1 MHAFRPTFLYTPLH
15 IIAVVCVI
23 GRIRAEWNRLR
34 EVAVHKPGMEM
45 FFGLLDPIASLYE
58 RPFSRYKARR
68 EHDSLVDVLKEKFK
82 IKVIRL
88 DEEIL
93 RAADVHAS
101 IRAEMQRMALNS
113 ISYVGSGK
121 QVESAKSALASQVQ
135 YYDSNHFLDILIMR
149 PTIDARLGATRST
162 KSSRIGVAPLNNLY
176 FMRDQ
181 QMVSNAGIFMSRMSS
196 QQRAH
201 ETELT
206 SLLWKALG
214 APISGA
220 AKPPA
225 TIEGGDF
232 MPMGD
237 FALIGCGSRTNDSG
251 VKQLLSSGPG
261 YGEIAVV
268 HRPEHPLLP
277 PASAEPMIDMHLD
290 TYFNVAGSST
300 AVGPSALLKAASV
313 DIYFRLS
320 KGMYSKERTKQ
331 NLYDYLKGKG
341 FNIINISL
349 AEQMS
354 YATNFLCISDGKI
367 LAADASRNMPL
378 VLRDLKGKAE
388 ADASTYGRLFKEMK
402 KEYSKMSPRDIFPGK
417 AMGREFGI
425 DFEVINVENLTGG
438 YGGIH
443 CMTAAISRP

>member
-1 MHAFRPTFLYTPLH
+1 MVR
-15 IIAVVCVI
+15 VV
-23 GRIRAEWNRLR
+23 GKIRAEWDRLR

-45 FFGLLDPIASLYE
+45 FFGLLDPTASLYE
-58 RPFSRYKARR
+58 RPFSRYKARY
-68 EHDSLVDVLKEKFK
+68 EHDLLVEALKEKFK
-82 IKVIRL
+82 VKVIRL
-88 DEEIL
+88 DNEIL
-93 RAADVHAS
+93 GAADARVE
-101 IRAEMQRMALNS
+101 IRAELQRMALDS
-113 ISYVGSGK
+113 IRYVGSSK
-121 QVESAKSALASQVQ
+121 QVDAAKSALASQVQ
-135 YYDSNHFLDILIMR
+135 YYDSNHFLDMLIMR
-149 PTIDARLGATRST
+149 PTIDARLDAVRNT
-162 KSSRIGVAPLNNLY
+162 KSSYIRVAPLSNLY

-181 QMVSNAGIFMSRMSS
+181 QMVSDAGIFISRMSA

-206 SLLWKALG
+206 SLLWKAIRV
-214 APISGA
+214 PIVGA
-220 AKPPA
+220 AKRPA

-237 FALIGCGSRTNDSG
+237 FALIGCGSRTNDLG
-251 VKQLLSSGPG
+251 IKQLLASGPG
-261 YGEIAVV
+261 YREIAVV
-268 HRPEHPLLP
+268 HRPENPLLP
-277 PASAEPMIDMHLD
+277 AASAEPMIDMHLD

-300 AVGPSALLKAASV
+300 AVGPSALLKAARV
-313 DIYFRLS
+313 DTYFRSS

-331 NLYDYLKGKG
+331 NLHDYLKGKG

-354 YATNFLCISDGKI
+354 YATNFLCIGDGKI

-402 KEYSKMSPRDIFPGK
+402 SEYSKMSPRSTFPGK
-417 AMGREFGI
+417 GTARAFGI

>member
-1 MHAFRPTFLYTPLH
+1 LH

-45 FFGLLDPIASLYE
+45 FFGLLDPKASLYE
-58 RPFSRYKARR
+58 RPFSRYKARN
-68 EHDSLVDVLKEKFK
+68 EHDLLVETLKEKFK
-82 IKVIRL
+82 VKVIRL

-93 RAADVHAS
+93 RAADARAS
-101 IRAEMQRMALNS
+101 IRAELQRMALDS
-113 ISYVGSGK
+113 ISYVGSRNQAK
-121 QVESAKSALASQVQ
+121 AAKSALASQVQ
-135 YYDSNHFLDILIMR
+135 YYDSNHFLDMLIMR
-149 PTIDARLGATRST
+149 PVIDARFDAVRNP
-162 KSSRIGVAPLNNLY
+162 KSSRIGVAPLSNLY

-181 QMVSNAGIFMSRMSS
+181 QMVSNAGIFMSRMSA

-201 ETELT
+201 EAELT
-206 SLLWKALG
+206 SLLWKAIG
-214 APISGA
+214 APIAGA

-300 AVGPSALLKAASV
+300 AVGPSVLLRSASV
-313 DIYFRLS
+313 DIYCRSS
-320 KGMYSKERTKQ
+320 KGAYSKSRTRQ

-341 FNIINISL
+341 FNIIDISL

-354 YATNFLCISDGKI
+354 YATNFLCINDNMI

-378 VLRDLKGKAE
+378 VLKDLKGKAD
-388 ADASTYGRLFKEMK
+388 ADPSTYGSLFKEMK
-402 KEYSKMSPRDIFPGK
+402 REYSKMSTRDIFPGK
-417 AMGREFGI
+417 AVGREFGI
-425 DFEVINVENLTGG
+425 DSEVIDVENLTGG
-438 YGGIH
+438 YGGVH
-443 CMTAAISRP
+443 CMTATISRS